1 MPSTSSYRIPGQ
13 PPVKNITCFAFAVGR
28 PDFYIIIEPEKYA
41 HIGLKTLIHY
51 LTVLQSFN
59 LGITEIKHGDKGVIE
74 VRIQTKSVLLR
85 RFLVT
90 AIRCVW
96 EGIYGSKED
105 QFYLILRP
113 YLNLVER
120 NKEVHPMI
128 LLCYMATLFS
138 DAFNYYNSNHFFVY
152 QKVVATPYTP
162 EELKEIAEK
171 EPYLNSAM
179 DTTDKKETPITFI
192 TPEEANSWKASE
204 DLPIELVDTQL
215 KKYLQEY
222 KPNLLTTPNIGETL
236 LKKEG
241 NPEGQIN

>member
-13 PPVKNITCFAFAVGR
+13 PPVKNIPCFAFAVAR
-28 PDFYIIIEPEKYA
+28 FDFYIIIEPEKYA

-51 LTVLQSFN
+51 LTILQSFD

-74 VRIQTKSVLLR
+74 VRIQTELILLR

-96 EGIYGSKED
+96 EGIYGSKQD

-128 LLCYMATLFS
+128 LLCYMATLFA
-138 DAFNYYNSNHFFVY
+138 DAPYYYNANHFFVF
-152 QKVVATPYTP
+152 QKEVAKPYTP
-162 EELKEIAEK
+162 EELKKIGEK
-171 EPYLNSAM
+171 EPYLNRAM
-179 DTTDKKETPITFI
+179 DRDWETKK
-192 TPEEANSWKASE
+192 
-204 DLPIELVDTQL
+204 
-215 KKYLQEY
+215 
-222 KPNLLTTPNIGETL
+222 
-236 LKKEG
+236 
-241 NPEGQIN
+241 